1 MDGKCVLTPNG
12 QTIGLN
18 LSDRHRKLPVADV
31 VTTPTQQPVSQNV
44 RGSSTIRITEPD
56 GGRQEGYEGLLH
68 ARLANTEPS
77 STSSLP
83 ALRSSGK
90 TPYVVDSSNI
100 NYLIREFG
108 LPYQNATDA
117 RPIEEYLHRAMLERL
132 EQPTIQYIEG
142 RRSFTIRRLK
152 NEGAFDLPSGDIS
165 TALLKIFFRHPFPSL
180 SIIDQSDFIKSIEEG
195 TVSHLLLNAM
205 YMVATIYCPDSLI
218 HEAGFV
224 SRFIASLTFYHRAK
238 DIYDAGY
245 ETDAIAVIQATFL
258 LSHWWSGPLEQKDPW
273 YWLGVTTGMAQ
284 ALGMHRL

>member
-1 MDGKCVLTPNG
+1 
-12 QTIGLN
+12 
-18 LSDRHRKLPVADV
+18 
-31 VTTPTQQPVSQNV
+31 V
-44 RGSSTIRITEPD
+44 RGSTTLRITEST
-56 GGRQEGYEGLLH
+56 GSRREGHEGLH
-68 ARLANTEPS
+68 ARPANTES
-77 STSSLP
+77 SSRASLP

-108 LPYQNATDA
+108 LPDQNASDA
-117 RPIEEYLHRAMLERL
+117 PPIEEYLHRAMLERL
-132 EQPTIQYIEG
+132 DQPTIQYIEG

-152 NEGAFDLPSGDIS
+152 NEGAFDLPAGDIT
-165 TALLKIFFRHPFPSL
+165 TALLQVFFQHGFHSL
-180 SIIDQSDFIKSIEEG
+180 SITDRSDFMKSIEVG

-205 YMVATIYCPDSLI
+205 CMVATLYCPDSLI

-224 SRFIASLTFYHRAK
+224 SRYIASLTFYHRAK

-245 ETDAIAVIQATFL
+245 ETDAIVVIQATFL

>member
-1 MDGKCVLTPNG
+1 M
-12 QTIGLN
+12 
-18 LSDRHRKLPVADV
+18 
-31 VTTPTQQPVSQNV
+31 
-44 RGSSTIRITEPD
+44 
-56 GGRQEGYEGLLH
+56 
-68 ARLANTEPS
+68 
-77 STSSLP
+77 
-83 ALRSSGK
+83 
-90 TPYVVDSSNI
+90 VDSSNI

-108 LPYQNATDA
+108 LPSTDS

-132 EQPTIQYIEG
+132 DQPTVQYIER
-142 RRSFTIRRLK
+142 RRSFVFRRLK
-152 NEGAFDLPSGDIS
+152 DEGCFDLPVEHIS
-165 TALLKIFFRHPFPSL
+165 TALLDIFFRHPFPSL
-180 SIIDQSDFIKSIEEG
+180 SVIDRSDFMKSVETG